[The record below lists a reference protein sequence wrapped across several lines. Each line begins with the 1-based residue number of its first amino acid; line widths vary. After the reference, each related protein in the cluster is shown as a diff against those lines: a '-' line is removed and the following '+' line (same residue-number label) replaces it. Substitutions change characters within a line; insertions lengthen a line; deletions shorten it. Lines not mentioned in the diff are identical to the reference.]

1 MLLDFCSACAT
12 VSEPWFD
19 VSWITAGPILYVPGD
34 VLMIVF
40 GVTLRWS
47 IDSATTSGLI
57 VEPGSNVSITARLRN
72 CWPVS
77 RARSF
82 GSNVG

>member
-1 MLLDFCSACAT
+1 
-12 VSEPWFD
+12 
-19 VSWITAGPILYVPGD
+19 
-34 VLMIVF
+34 MIVF
-40 GVTLRWS
+40 GVTLRSS

-77 RARSF
+77 RKRSF
-82 GSNVG
+82 GSKVG